1 MKLAFVS
8 SIFAATS
15 GLCTD
20 GGLVGKVQTQIQ
32 DELEAS
38 YNYQQLH
45 MNFKSQGSNFPKLAE
60 MLEARVDEERD
71 HANLLIKFLHE
82 IGEKPV
88 LKQIGLYQ
96 KTDFTGESNRNW
108 VNIDDV
114 NTMEQAFNRMIAMEV
129 SITNKLTTLLGISE
143 GQKCE
148 TLTDLL
154 TSEFLPEQQK
164 DIHDLK
170 IYKKQLSTWKNGEHM
185 FDNLML

>member
-8 SIFAATS
+8 SIFAAAS
-15 GLCTD
+15 GLCEN
-20 GGLVGKVQTQIQ
+20 GGLVDKVQTQIQ

-96 KTDFTGESNRNW
+96 QKDFPVERNF
-108 VNIDDV
+108 VEIDDV
-114 NTMEQAFNRMIAMEV
+114 NTMEQAFNRMIAMEEN
-129 SITNKLTTLLGISE
+129 ITNKLTKLLGSSE
-143 GQKCE
+143 DQKCE

-170 IYKKQLSTWKNGEHM
+170 IYKRQLSTWKNGEHM